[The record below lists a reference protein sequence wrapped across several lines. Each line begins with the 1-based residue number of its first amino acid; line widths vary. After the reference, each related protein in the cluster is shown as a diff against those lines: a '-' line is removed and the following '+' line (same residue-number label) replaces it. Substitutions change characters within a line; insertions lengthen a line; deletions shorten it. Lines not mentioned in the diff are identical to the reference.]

1 MRRDPLLLLVV
12 AAFMLLSPVESSP
25 ADVVAKAA
33 VPWDEIRQSAE
44 DFVAK
49 ESPPSVWPFERP
61 SPAVPAGR
69 PNKVFAHFFLPFL
82 LSSDNKPAADD
93 YYSQVLLSPEASDR
107 LLVGNGGYKRGG
119 GGVLRQRPLPVGP
132 WASPYWRQINFAI
145 EILRAREMGVDGFT
159 CDILTVHAGPLWDGL
174 LMLMD
179 TAAAVAPDFPIVLMP
194 DMSSLKNHTDK
205 LEDALVLLARR
216 PAAYH
221 LADGRL
227 LISAFDGQSPSPQY
241 WKQLLANLAR
251 RGVPAAYLPVFLGY
265 GDMAKN
271 GAAFASLSYGMSDWG
286 FRDITFARQFHFQD
300 AKKLAA
306 PYTSVWMMPVASQ
319 DVRPKDLIAWE
330 PQNTRAFRYLWDAA
344 ISGGSQYVQ
353 LVTWN
358 DYSEAAEVSPS
369 SDTQYLF
376 YDLGAYYAA
385 WFKTGRPPRIE
396 QDAIYYCH
404 RSQIIPLPG
413 GAAKQNHPFTWTG
426 KTPFENKVEMV
437 AMLTAPATLEIDQ
450 GGGVERHEA
459 QAGLTAFS
467 VEARVGRPVFRI
479 VRNGQAALE
488 TTSAWKISDKGIVEN
503 PIYFGGSSTRPWAP
517 SPDTVAAHQ

>member
-1 MRRDPLLLLVV
+1 MHRDLFSLLIAAALLPL
-12 AAFMLLSPVESSP
+12 FSIMPSYGETP
-25 ADVVAKAA
+25 AGAP
-33 VPWDEIRQSAE
+33 VPWDEIRKTAE

-61 SPAVPAGR
+61 SYDVLASR

-82 LSSDNKPAADD
+82 LSADNKPAADD
-93 YYSQVLLSPEASDR
+93 YYSQVLLSPDASDR

-145 EILRAREMGVDGFT
+145 EILRAREMGIDGFT
-159 CDILTVHAGPLWDGL
+159 CDMLTVQPGPLWDGL

-179 TAAAVAPDFPIVLMP
+179 TAAAVAPDFHIVLMP
-194 DMSSLKNHTDK
+194 DMSSLKKQTDK
-205 LEDALVLLARR
+205 LEDALVLLAQC

-265 GDMAKN
+265 EDMAKN

-286 FRDITFARQFHFQD
+286 FRDIAFARQFHFQD

-330 PQNTRAFRYLWDAA
+330 PQNTNSFRYLWKAA

-376 YDLGAYYAA
+376 YDLSAYYTA
-385 WFKTGRPPRIE
+385 WFKTGQPPRIE

-413 GAAKQNHPFTWTG
+413 GAAKQSHSFTWAG

-437 AMLTAPATLEIDQ
+437 ALLTAPATLEIDQ

-467 VEARVGRPVFRI
+467 VQARVGRPVFRI
-479 VRNGQAALE
+479 VRNGKVTLE
-488 TTSAWKISDKGIVEN
+488 TTSVWKISDKGIVEN
-503 PIYFGGSSTRPWAP
+503 PIYFGGSSTRVWAP
-517 SPDTVAAHQ
+517 SPDTIAAHQ